1 MPVSQ
6 STKIIAQLDNCRA
19 GAIPEEVLSSAE
31 PILLKGLVAQWPIV
45 LAGKQSIRAA
55 ADYIQGFDRD
65 TPLTAYEASPDIN
78 GRIFYN
84 DEFTGFNFE
93 RTRQTLSQV
102 LEKLFKVENEKRAPS
117 YYVGSTMI
125 DHWLPGFRAENDIDL
140 GERDHLMNIWLGN
153 RSRIAAHYDFPN
165 NIACSVVG
173 RRRFTLFPPDQAE
186 NLYVGPLEFTPSGQ
200 PISLVDTCNPDLVK
214 FPKYEQ
220 AMAACYAVDLEPGDA
235 LFIPSM
241 WWHHVESLEA
251 FNVLVNYW
259 WRTTPVYQ
267 GSPLNALH
275 HAIMSLRDLPVEQR
289 RVWKELFE
297 HYVFNED
304 EHAFDYI
311 PEHARG
317 LLSGVDE
324 ATALALRA
332 QLVKFLK

>member
-1 MPVSQ
+1 MSQ
-6 STKIIAQLDNCRA
+6 SANIVRRVDNCPA
-19 GAIPEEVLSSAE
+19 DAIPDAVLSSTE
-31 PILLKGLVAQWPIV
+31 PLLLKGLVAHWPIV
-45 LAGKQSIRAA
+45 QASKQSARSA

-65 TPLTAYEASPDIN
+65 IPLTAYEGPPDIN

-84 DEFTGFNFE
+84 EAFTGYNFN
-93 RTRQTLSQV
+93 RTRQTLKQV
-102 LEKLFKVENEKRAPS
+102 LQKLFEVVDETKPPS

-125 DHWLPGFRAENDIDL
+125 DHWLPGFRDNNDL
-140 GERDHLMNIWLGN
+140 GLGDRERLISIWLGN

-165 NIACSVVG
+165 NIACSVAG
-173 RRRFTLFPPDQAE
+173 RRRFTLFPPDQAD

-200 PISLVDTCNPDLVK
+200 PISLVDTCNPDLIK
-214 FPKYEQ
+214 FPKYAR
-220 AMAACYAVDLEPGDA
+220 AMAACYTVELEPGDA
-235 LFIPSM
+235 LLIPSM

-251 FNVLVNYW
+251 FNVLVNFW
-259 WRTTPVYQ
+259 WRTTPAYQ

-289 RVWKELFE
+289 RVWKEIFE
-297 HYVFNED
+297 QYVFNED

-317 LLSGVDE
+317 VLAGVDE
-324 ATALALRA
+324 KAAAALKA

>member
-1 MPVSQ
+1 MAQ
-6 STKIIAQLDNCRA
+6 SLNIIKQLENCPA
-19 GAIPEEVLSSAE
+19 DVIPDEVLNSVE
-31 PILLKGLVAQWPIV
+31 PILLKGLVADWPIV
-45 LAGKQSIRAA
+45 HAGKQSARVA

-65 TPLTAYEASPDIN
+65 TPLTAYEGPPDIN

-84 DEFTGFNFE
+84 AEFSGFNFA
-93 RTRQTLSQV
+93 RTRQTLKQV
-102 LEKLFKVENEKRAPS
+102 LEKLFQVIDETRSPT

-125 DHWLPGFRAENDIDL
+125 DHWLPGFRAENDIGL
-140 GERDHLMNIWLGN
+140 GDREHLTSIWLGN

-173 RRRFTLFPPDQAE
+173 RRRVTLFPPNQAD
-186 NLYVGPLEFTPSGQ
+186 NLYVGPLEF
-200 PISLVDTCNPDLVK
+200 SLVDSSQPDFTK
-214 FPKYEQ
+214 FPKYQTALDASFSVE
-220 AMAACYAVDLEPGDA
+220 LEPGDA
-235 LFIPSM
+235 VFIPSM
-241 WWHHVESLEA
+241 WWHHIEALES

-267 GSPLNALH
+267 GSPMNALH

-289 RVWKELFE
+289 RVWKNIFD

-317 LLSGVDE
+317 VLSGVDE
-324 ATALALRA
+324 AAAIALRA